1 MDKQIH
7 VQVALLSLSFLTC
20 FAPAR
25 ACSLCTFPSI
35 IPPSLL
41 PSLLSSP
48 CVCLCSS
55 SCSCLIFLE
64 TNYRALQEEKKKQGE
79 QFGQRAS
86 RFLLPHFHE
95 DHVFSLQVLF
105 FSLTPLS
112 LFHSLY
118 ICLCP
123 SLICIPLSA
132 PHLLCLSN
140 RLLNPPVMFFFRL
153 WTVALKISSDLYKTY
168 QTECVCLCMCV
179 SASVSFCLCVFVR
192 PVQTSL
198 CIILQ
203 HTHTLINLCVLSL
216 WHRLLHHWTAICPM
230 ASCTWRWAVCLASS
244 V

>member
-1 MDKQIH
+1 MH
-7 VQVALLSLSFLTC
+7 APCAL
-20 FAPAR
+20 
-25 ACSLCTFPSI
+25 FPPS
-35 IPPSLL
+35 SLL
-41 PSLLSSP
+41 PSFLLSSP

-140 RLLNPPVMFFFRL
+140 RLLNPPVIFFFRL
-153 WTVALKISSDLYKTY
+153 WTVALKISSDLYQTY
-168 QTECVCLCMCV
+168 QTECVCVCV
-179 SASVSFCLCVFVR
+179 CVCLPTFLSVCVCLSDEPLYHSAAD
-192 PVQTSL
+192 
-198 CIILQ
+198 
-203 HTHTLINLCVLSL
+203 THTLLNLCVLSL
-216 WHRLLHHWTAICPM
+216 
-230 ASCTWRWAVCLASS
+230 
-244 V
+244 